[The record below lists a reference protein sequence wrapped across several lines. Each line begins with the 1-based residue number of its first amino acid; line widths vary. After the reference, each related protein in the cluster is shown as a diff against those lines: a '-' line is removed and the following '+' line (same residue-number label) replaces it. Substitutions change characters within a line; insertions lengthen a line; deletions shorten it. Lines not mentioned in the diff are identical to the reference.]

1 MKQILV
7 SRSPKFGLA
16 LSLALSLVLSLSS
29 GSAFA
34 QAVGDRV
41 TAFWE
46 ADGLWY
52 PGEIEFIDREGIHVS
67 FDDGDEAIVARNEVR
82 RLNWRVGTRL
92 ECDWKSEGEYFPGRI
107 NTMRG
112 ESIDFVYDD
121 GAREQLTV
129 SRCRSS

>member
-1 MKQILV
+1 MKQTFIC
-7 SRSPKFGLA
+7 RSPILGLIFGLSLGLFSNAA
-16 LSLALSLVLSLSS
+16 L
-29 GSAFA
+29 A

-41 TAFWE
+41 TALWE

-52 PGEIEFIDREGIHVS
+52 PAEIEFIDRQGIHVS

-92 ECDWKSEGEYFPGRI
+92 ECNWKNEGDYYPGRI

-121 GAREQLTV
+121 GGREQLTV
-129 SRCRSS
+129 SRCRSN